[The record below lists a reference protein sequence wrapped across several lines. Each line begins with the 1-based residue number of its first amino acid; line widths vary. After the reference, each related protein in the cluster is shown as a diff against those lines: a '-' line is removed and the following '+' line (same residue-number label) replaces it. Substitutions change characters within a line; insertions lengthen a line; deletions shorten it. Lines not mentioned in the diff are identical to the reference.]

1 MTEFDSLGESYER
14 SAVESS
20 IRLFA
25 EPYSMRKAVGDVDG
39 LTVLDMG
46 CGTGLYTRR
55 LAQWGAAQVVGIDVS
70 DGMLA
75 TARNQAQDSSSRV
88 DYLRRDVSHPAPRGD
103 PALDGKFDLVASVY
117 ALCYATTPDELTGFF
132 TTARR
137 SLPAAGGRLVAM
149 TLNPEYS
156 RATDYYSG
164 YAFSL
169 TQAEETDGAA
179 VILDMPMTGSER
191 IRVTARWWSREA
203 YENAASRAGFTDVTW
218 SHLAV
223 PEEGIAQFGQQYWD
237 AYLAAPHAVILTA
250 TA

>member
-1 MTEFDSLGESYER
+1 MAEFDSLGESYER

-20 IRLFA
+20 IRVFP
-25 EPYSMRKAVGDVDG
+25 EPYSMRKAVGDIDG

-55 LAQWGAAQVVGIDVS
+55 LAQWGAARVVGIDVS

-75 TARNQAQDSSSRV
+75 TARTQAHETSRV
-88 DYLRRDVSHPAPRGD
+88 DYLQRDVGHPDPRGD
-103 PALDGKFDLVASVY
+103 EELDGEFDFVASMY

-137 SLPAAGGRLVAM
+137 SLRTAGGRLVAM
-149 TLNPEYS
+149 TLNPDYS
-156 RATDYYSG
+156 RATDYYSR

-169 TQAEETDGAA
+169 TQTEETDGAA
-179 VILDMPMTGSER
+179 VILDMPIAGAER

-218 SHLAV
+218 SHLTV
-223 PEEGIAQFGQQYWD
+223 PEEGTAQFGQEYWD